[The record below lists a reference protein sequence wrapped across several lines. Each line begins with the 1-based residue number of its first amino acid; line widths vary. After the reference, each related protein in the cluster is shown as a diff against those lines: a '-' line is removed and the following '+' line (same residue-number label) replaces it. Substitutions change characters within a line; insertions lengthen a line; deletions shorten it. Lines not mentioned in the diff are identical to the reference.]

1 MSKVWFIT
9 GAGSGIGAGVA
20 RAALKAGQRVVA
32 TGRNMEKLSGA
43 FANVA
48 SDDLLLERL
57 DVTSETEAKRAAD
70 AAVAQFGRI
79 DALVNNAGYSLL
91 GNFEEFTTEQIERQ
105 FEPNFWG
112 VVHMMRAVLPIM
124 RRQRS
129 GHIINISSVAGVV
142 GQGAVAAY
150 GASKFAVEGLSLAV
164 AQEVERFGIKV
175 TVVEPGFFRTGL
187 LDPSSVEWSS
197 QHIEDYGPAG
207 NIAAAW
213 SVYDGQQPNDPAA
226 LGEAL
231 VQIADMERPPKV
243 FAAGGDALDAITP
256 VVEARLAELRAHA
269 DLSKAAGGTF
279 THAGS
284 AS

>member
-20 RAALKAGQRVVA
+20 RAALEAGHRVVA

-43 FANVA
+43 FAAVA
-48 SDDLLLERL
+48 SDALLLERL
-57 DVTSETEAKRAAD
+57 DVTSEAEANRAAQ
-70 AAVAQFGRI
+70 AAVSRFGRI
-79 DALVNNAGYSLL
+79 DVLVNNAGYSLL

-105 FEPNFWG
+105 FAPNFWG
-112 VVHMMRAVLPIM
+112 VVHLMRAVLPIM
-124 RRQRS
+124 RGQRS

-164 AQEVERFGIKV
+164 GQEIERFGIKV

-197 QHIEDYGPAG
+197 EHIEDYGPAG

-226 LGEAL
+226 LGKAL
-231 VQIADMERPPKV
+231 VQIADMEHPPKV
-243 FAAGGDALDAITP
+243 FAAGVDALDAITP
-256 VVEARLAELRAHA
+256 AVEARLAELRAHA
-269 DLSKAAGGTF
+269 DLSRAAGGSF
-279 THAGS
+279 TPAGS
-284 AS
+284 AP